1 MIVRTWRR
9 GDTEAVE
16 LQSAQQYLRCIVD
29 VRADFTELA
38 EKGLVWTAE
47 HDGAIIGCAALYPFP
62 NAAAGELACLAV
74 HPQWENRATAFALLS
89 DDSGTHFP
97 AIHSAV
103 VEFLDNA
110 SYRRIEA
117 TVDVGF
123 KQGHRWIKMLGFELE
138 GYMKA
143 YRPDGADML
152 LYARVK

>member
-1 MIVRTWRR
+1 M
-9 GDTEAVE
+9 
-16 LQSAQQYLRCIVD
+16 QPAQEYLTRIVD
-29 VRADFTELA
+29 VRGDFTELSD
-38 EKGLVWTAE
+38 KGLAWTAE
-47 HDGAIIGCAALYPFP
+47 HDGVV
-62 NAAAGELACLAV
+62 LAV
-74 HPQWENRATAFALLS
+74 AGVEPQWENRATAFALLS

-110 SYRRIEA
+110 PYRRIEA

-152 LYARVK
+152 LYARIK

>member
-1 MIVRTWRR
+1 MIVRAWRR

-38 EKGLVWTAE
+38 EQGLVWTVE
-47 HDGAIIGCAALYPFP
+47 HDGVILGIGGL
-62 NAAAGELACLAV
+62 E
-74 HPQWENRATAFALLS
+74 PQWENRATVFALLS
-89 DDSGTHFP
+89 DDSGPHFK

-110 SYRRIEA
+110 PYRRIEA

-123 KQGHRWIKMLGFELE
+123 KQGHRWVKMLGFELE
-138 GYMKA
+138 GYMRA

-152 LYARVK
+152 LYARVR

>member
-1 MIVRTWRR
+1 MIVRARRR

-38 EKGLVWTAE
+38 EQGLVWTVE
-47 HDGAIIGCAALYPFP
+47 HDGVILGIGGL
-62 NAAAGELACLAV
+62 E
-74 HPQWENRATAFALLS
+74 PQWENRATVFALLS
-89 DDSGTHFP
+89 DDSGPHFK

-110 SYRRIEA
+110 PYRRIEA

-123 KQGHRWIKMLGFELE
+123 KQGHRWVKMLGFELE
-138 GYMKA
+138 GYMRA

-152 LYARVK
+152 LYARIK

>member
-47 HDGAIIGCAALYPFP
+47 HDGAIMGI
-62 NAAAGELACLAV
+62 AGVE
-74 HPQWENRATAFALLS
+74 PQWENRATAFALLS

-110 SYRRIEA
+110 PYRRIEA

-138 GYMKA
+138 GYMRA

-152 LYARVK
+152 LYARIK

>member
-16 LQSAQQYLRCIVD
+16 LQSAQQYLHCIVD

-47 HDGAIIGCAALYPFP
+47 HDGVILGIG
-62 NAAAGELACLAV
+62 GVE
-74 HPQWENRATAFALLS
+74 PQWENRATAFALLS
-89 DDSGTHFP
+89 DDSGPHFP

-110 SYRRIEA
+110 LYRRIEA

-138 GYMKA
+138 GYMRA

-152 LYARVK
+152 LYARIK

>member
-1 MIVRTWRR
+1 M
-9 GDTEAVE
+9 
-16 LQSAQQYLRCIVD
+16 QPAQEYLTRIVD
-29 VRADFTELA
+29 VRGDFTELSD
-38 EKGLVWTAE
+38 KGLAWTAE
-47 HDGAIIGCAALYPFP
+47 HEGVV
-62 NAAAGELACLAV
+62 LAV
-74 HPQWENRATAFALLS
+74 AGVEPQWENRATAFALLS
-89 DDSGTHFP
+89 DDSGPHFP

-110 SYRRIEA
+110 PYRRIEA

>member
-1 MIVRTWRR
+1 MIVRPWQLH
-9 GDTEAVE
+9 DTVRIAT
-16 LQSAQQYLRCIVD
+16 QPAQQYLHRIVD

-38 EKGLVWTAE
+38 NQGLAWTAE
-47 HDGAIIGCAALYPFP
+47 NDGKILAI
-62 NAAAGELACLAV
+62 AGVE
-74 HPQWENRATAFALLS
+74 PQWENRATAFALLS
-89 DDSGTHFP
+89 DDSGPHFP

-110 SYRRIEA
+110 PYRRIEA

-152 LYARVK
+152 LYARVR

>member
-1 MIVRTWRR
+1 MIVRAWRR

-38 EKGLVWTAE
+38 EKGLVWTVE
-47 HDGAIIGCAALYPFP
+47 HDGTILGIGGL
-62 NAAAGELACLAV
+62 E
-74 HPQWENRATAFALLS
+74 PQWENRATVFALLS
-89 DDSGTHFP
+89 DDSGPHFK

-110 SYRRIEA
+110 PYRRIEA

-152 LYARVK
+152 LYARVR

>member
-47 HDGAIIGCAALYPFP
+47 HDGAILGIG
-62 NAAAGELACLAV
+62 GVE
-74 HPQWENRATAFALLS
+74 PQWENRATAFALLS
-89 DDSGTHFP
+89 DDSGPHFP

-110 SYRRIEA
+110 QYRRIEA

-138 GYMKA
+138 GYMSS

-152 LYARVK
+152 LYARIK